1 MYDFSIEYRSGK
13 KNKDADPLSRLWE
26 DSRGETDDDMDKIP
40 FNVVKTVCG
49 EMDSCELKSH
59 LQNVQVSNV
68 DWRNRQL
75 NDTSISR
82 IIQYVESGTKP
93 SVRER
98 RLLPVSIK
106 LLLRSLDKYVMRN
119 GILYRRRMVEEKEH
133 YQLVLPEAYHKEVLH
148 GLHDDMAHLGVDRT
162 TSLVRDRYYWPKM
175 LQDIENH
182 IKICERCIKRKKP
195 YLPEVAP
202 LVPITTNR
210 PLELVTMD
218 YLQVEKAM
226 GYENILV
233 LVDHFSKFVQ
243 AYATKDQKAVTTATS
258 IHIHFISRF
267 GIPERFHSDKGKTFV
282 SNVMK
287 LM

>member
-1 MYDFSIEYRSGK
+1 MTFPSLVKYDISCCVSWKKCQIKKLYDLRTAELSLYDFSIEYRSGK

-182 IKICERCIKRKKP
+182 IKICERCIKRDTIGLRCYKILK
-195 YLPEVAP
+195 
-202 LVPITTNR
+202 TTLR
-210 PLELVTMD
+210 
-218 YLQVEKAM
+218 
-226 GYENILV
+226 
-233 LVDHFSKFVQ
+233 FVR
-243 AYATKDQKAVTTATS
+243 DV
-258 IHIHFISRF
+258 
-267 GIPERFHSDKGKTFV
+267 
-282 SNVMK
+282 
-287 LM
+287 